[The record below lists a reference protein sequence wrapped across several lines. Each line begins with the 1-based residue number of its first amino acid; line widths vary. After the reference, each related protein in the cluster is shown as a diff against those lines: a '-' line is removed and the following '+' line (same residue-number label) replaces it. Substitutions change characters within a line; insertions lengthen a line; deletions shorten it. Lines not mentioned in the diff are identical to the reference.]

1 MKLMRV
7 LAALLLSLSTAIC
20 QTSPTQKTPASS
32 AQKPKMAAK
41 ARTAKAVTSSP
52 AKGDVEQRVN
62 AILGKMTLEEKVDL
76 LGGVEGFFIPGN
88 DRVGIKRVRMA
99 DGPMGVRNFG
109 YSTAYPAGIGL
120 AASWNSDLARRIGE
134 GFGHDAR
141 AKGVN
146 ILLAPGMNIYRAPM
160 NGRNFEYFGEDPYLA
175 GRIAAGFVKGVQSQ
189 GVITTAKHFMGNNS
203 EFDRH
208 GTNSEIDER
217 TMREIY
223 LPQFEAAVKEGHTGA
238 IMDSYNLINGEHAT
252 QNSHLNNDIAKK
264 DWGFDGIMMSDW
276 DATYDAVGAANGGL
290 DLEMPSGKFL
300 NKKNLLPAVKEGK

>member
-62 AILGKMTLEEKVDL
+62 AILGKMTLEEKIDL
-76 LGGVEGFFIPGN
+76 LGGVEGFYIPGN

-120 AASWNSDLARRIGE
+120 ARAWEADLTRRIGG
-134 GFGHDAR
+134 GFGEDRR
-141 AKGVN
+141 AKGAN
-146 ILLAPGMNIYRAPM
+146 MLLAPGMNYHSRAVDGM
-160 NGRNFEYFGEDPYLA
+160 HFE
-175 GRIAAGFVKGVQSQ
+175 S
-189 GVITTAKHFMGNNS
+189 
-203 EFDRH
+203 
-208 GTNSEIDER
+208 
-217 TMREIY
+217 
-223 LPQFEAAVKEGHTGA
+223 
-238 IMDSYNLINGEHAT
+238 
-252 QNSHLNNDIAKK
+252 
-264 DWGFDGIMMSDW
+264 
-276 DATYDAVGAANGGL
+276 
-290 DLEMPSGKFL
+290 
-300 NKKNLLPAVKEGK
+300 